1 MKVGSYVFKNFVTF
15 ILRKD
20 PEKRPNAQAI
30 YEHPFILKFKEMETN
45 EELCQKM
52 TKSKFKKFPS
62 LK

>member
-15 ILRKD
+15 ILKKD

-30 YEHPFILKFKEMETN
+30 CEHPFIMKFKELETN

-52 TKSKFKKFPS
+52 NKFKNKKLQS